1 MSLADKMEIER
12 TRVNSAEKSQSG
24 FSISSIMGFQNKNV
38 GQSCKDTRKESLNEK
53 LGKFEFRKYF

>member
-1 MSLADKMEIER
+1 MSLADKMEIEH

-24 FSISSIMGFQNKNV
+24 FSISSIMGFQNKSV
-38 GQSCKDTRKESLNEK
+38 EQSCKDTSKESLNEK

>member
-1 MSLADKMEIER
+1 MEIER
-12 TRVNSAEKSQSG
+12 TRVNSEKTQSG